1 MKGCKSQFKNRKL
14 LGFSSGS
21 GSPTGFLPFP
31 EKVPRGE
38 MMWEEPSQLIP
49 FASLEMIGRARPLI
63 LIGQMR
69 MEQRAKA
76 ATMETPPVTM
86 TMT

>member
-38 MMWEEPSQLIP
+38 MMWEEPCQLIP
-49 FASLEMIGRARPLI
+49 FASLEMIGRAPANTHS
-63 LIGQMR
+63 
-69 MEQRAKA
+69 EKVK
-76 ATMETPPVTM
+76 THKKHCVCVCV
-86 TMT
+86 

>member
-21 GSPTGFLPFP
+21 GSPTGSLPFP

-49 FASLEMIGRARPLI
+49 FASLEMIGRAPANTHSEKVKTHKKQCVCVCVR
-63 LIGQMR
+63 
-69 MEQRAKA
+69 E
-76 ATMETPPVTM
+76 
-86 TMT
+86 

>member
-49 FASLEMIGRARPLI
+49 FASLEMIGRAPANTHSKKVKTHKQHGVR
-63 LIGQMR
+63 
-69 MEQRAKA
+69 E
-76 ATMETPPVTM
+76 
-86 TMT
+86 